1 MADDGENIPDW
12 WMLTVPE
19 DEDSTRIDRFLRR
32 QVPGLTQGP
41 VEKMLRSGLIRLDG
55 KKARPADRLA
65 AGQILR
71 LPPHLRDGVAVPAG
85 KGAGSARTGIGAPS
99 PVADARLRKDFDAMV
114 IAEGRD
120 WLAINKPGGLAVQ
133 GGTGTKKHVD
143 GMLQALA
150 DGSEDRLR
158 LVHRIDKDT
167 SGLLLLGKGRAGARR
182 LTRAFQAHEIE
193 KTYLALVA
201 GLPPENMRINVPLA
215 KGGGP
220 GHELMQVD
228 EDGQHAISE
237 LRRVD
242 HAARRYALVA
252 LRPLTGRT
260 HQLRVHMAHI
270 GHPIM
275 GDGKYGGEAAHPGG
289 VIAGK
294 LHLHAWQLVLPDGK
308 KIEAPLLSTMES
320 PSVSPLGNS
329 LSALGLAMPAADWQF
344 A

>member
-1 MADDGENIPDW
+1 MI
-12 WMLTVPE
+12 
-19 DEDSTRIDRFLRR
+19 
-32 QVPGLTQGP
+32 
-41 VEKMLRSGLIRLDG
+41 
-55 KKARPADRLA
+55 
-65 AGQILR
+65 
-71 LPPHLRDGVAVPAG
+71 
-85 KGAGSARTGIGAPS
+85 
-99 PVADARLRKDFDAMV
+99 

-120 WLAINKPGGLAVQ
+120 WLAISKPGGLAVQ
-133 GGTGTKKHVD
+133 GGTGMARHVD

-150 DGSEDRLR
+150 AVAGADDRLR

-182 LTRAFQAHEIE
+182 LTSAFQQHDIE

-201 GLPPENMRINVPLA
+201 GLPPETLRINAALS
-215 KGGGP
+215 KGGAA

-228 EDGQHAISE
+228 DAGQHAISE

-260 HQLRVHMAHI
+260 HQLRVHMAHV

-289 VIAGK
+289 VITGR
-294 LHLHAWQLVLPDGK
+294 LHLHAWRLVLPDGK
-308 KIEAPLLSTMES
+308 RIEAP
-320 PSVSPLGNS
+320 PVAPLKES

>member
-1 MADDGENIPDW
+1 MTPPTETGGRPDW
-12 WMLTVPE
+12 WLMSVPE
-19 DEDSTRIDRFLRR
+19 DEDGTRIDRFLRR
-32 QVPGLTQGP
+32 VVPGLTQGP
-41 VEKMLRSGLIRLDG
+41 VEKMLRSGLIRVDG
-55 KKARPADRLA
+55 NKAKPADRLE
-65 AGQILR
+65 AGMELR
-71 LPPHLRDGVAVPAG
+71 LPPHLRDGAPP
-85 KGAGSARTGIGAPS
+85 PS
-99 PVADARLRKDFDAMV
+99 PAKPHRKVQNNHLRKRFDEMI

-120 WLAINKPGGLAVQ
+120 WLVISKPGGLAVQ
-133 GGTGTKKHVD
+133 GGTGTTEHVD

-150 DGSEDRLR
+150 NGADDRLR

-182 LTRAFQAHEIE
+182 LTRAFQQHDIE

-201 GLPPENMRINVPLA
+201 GLPGESIRINAPLA

-228 EDGQHAISE
+228 EKTGQHAISD
-237 LRRVD
+237 LCRVD

-275 GDGKYGGEAAHPGG
+275 GDGKYGGDAAHPGG
-289 VIAGK
+289 VIAGR

-308 KIEAPLLSTMES
+308 KIEAPLAA
-320 PSVSPLGNS
+320 PLKDS
-329 LSALGLAMPAADWQF
+329 LAALGLAMPAADWQF

>member
-1 MADDGENIPDW
+1 MIDDGEKLPDW

-19 DEDSTRIDRFLRR
+19 DEDSTRVDRFLRR

-41 VEKMLRSGLIRLDG
+41 VEKMLRAGLIRLDG
-55 KKARPADRLA
+55 KKARPADRLE

-71 LPPHLRDGVAVPAG
+71 LPPHLRDGVDAPP
-85 KGAGSARTGIGAPS
+85 GAGAKTAVKAPN

-114 IAEGRD
+114 VAEGRD
-120 WLAINKPGGLAVQ
+120 WLVINKPGGLAVQ

-150 DGSEDRLR
+150 GGSQDRLR

-275 GDGKYGGEAAHPGG
+275 GDGKYGGKAAHPGG

>member
-1 MADDGENIPDW
+1 MCI
-12 WMLTVPE
+12 
-19 DEDSTRIDRFLRR
+19 RDR
-32 QVPGLTQGP
+32 
-41 VEKMLRSGLIRLDG
+41 
-55 KKARPADRLA
+55 
-65 AGQILR
+65 
-71 LPPHLRDGVAVPAG
+71 
-85 KGAGSARTGIGAPS
+85 
-99 PVADARLRKDFDAMV
+99 
-114 IAEGRD
+114 
-120 WLAINKPGGLAVQ
+120 
-133 GGTGTKKHVD
+133 
-143 GMLQALA
+143 
-150 DGSEDRLR
+150 
-158 LVHRIDKDT
+158 
-167 SGLLLLGKGRAGARR
+167 
-182 LTRAFQAHEIE
+182 TRAFQAHEIE

-275 GDGKYGGEAAHPGG
+275 GDGKYGGETAHPGG

-294 LHLHAWQLVLPDGK
+294 LHLHAWQLVLPGGQ
-308 KIEAPLLSTMES
+308 KIEAPLQS
-320 PSVSPLGNS
+320 PPPSPLLSPLGDS
-329 LSALGLAMPAADWQF
+329 LSALGLAVPAADWQF

>member
-1 MADDGENIPDW
+1 MSSGDADMPDTDGGPDW
-12 WMLTVPE
+12 WLLTVSE
-19 DEDSTRIDRFLRR
+19 DEDGTRIDRFLRR
-32 QVPGLTQGP
+32 SVNGLRQGP

-55 KKARPADRLA
+55 NKAKPADRLV
-65 AGQILR
+65 AGQVLR
-71 LPPHLRDGVAVPAG
+71 LPPHLRDGGPPPEKPHVRPA
-85 KGAGSARTGIGAPS
+85 
-99 PVADARLRKDFDAMV
+99 DNRLRKDFDAMI

-120 WLAINKPGGLAVQ
+120 WLAISKPGGLAVQ
-133 GGTGTKKHVD
+133 GGTGMARHVD

-150 DGSEDRLR
+150 AGAGADDRLR

-182 LTRAFQAHEIE
+182 LTRAFQQHDIE

-201 GLPPENMRINVPLA
+201 GLPPETLRINAALS
-215 KGGGP
+215 KGGAA

-228 EDGQHAISE
+228 DAGQHAISE

-260 HQLRVHMAHI
+260 HQLRVHMAHV

-289 VIAGK
+289 VIAGR
-294 LHLHAWQLVLPDGK
+294 LHLHAWRLVLPDGK
-308 KIEAPLLSTMES
+308 RIEAP
-320 PSVSPLGNS
+320 PVAPLKES